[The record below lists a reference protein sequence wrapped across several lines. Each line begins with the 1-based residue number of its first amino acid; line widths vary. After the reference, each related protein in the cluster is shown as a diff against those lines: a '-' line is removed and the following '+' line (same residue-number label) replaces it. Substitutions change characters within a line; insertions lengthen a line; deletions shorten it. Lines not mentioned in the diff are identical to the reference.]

1 LESVLDKILDNRK
14 NGKVGEALREYITE
28 GSKLSFISSCFTIYA
43 FKELKKQLQKVESL
57 RFLFIEPTFIQNK
70 PSESREY
77 YIGRNEREKSVS
89 GSAFELKLKNDLNQ
103 SSIARECA
111 DWIQEKV
118 ALRSLKDATIA
129 PVKLYHIDAPE
140 GQQTAIHGNSDFT
153 AEGLGFTHSTRM
165 NMNTLTQD
173 QKSTKEL
180 LSFFDEIWENTQLV
194 EDVKEELLS
203 RILNLYKEN
212 TPEFMYFVTLYNLFR
227 EHIDD
232 LDEEKIVKTR
242 TGIKNTIVWNKLYR
256 FQKDGVLGTI
266 DKLEKYNGCIIA
278 DSVGLGKTFEALAV
292 IKYYELR
299 NYRALVLCPK
309 RIREN
314 WTIYTVN
321 DKRNIFANDRFG
333 YDVLNHTDLSRY
345 SGRSGEINLETLNWS
360 NYDLIVIDE
369 SHNFRNNDPRKDRET
384 RYGRLMNQIIKQGV
398 KTKVL
403 MLSATPVNNRM
414 NDLKNQVAFI
424 TEGDDKAF
432 VEQGIESIEQTLK
445 QAQAIFN
452 RWNTLPDETRNVST
466 FLDMINFDYFKL
478 LDTIT
483 IARSRKHI
491 EKYYNIEEVGKFPER
506 LIPKNIKTDID
517 MQDEF
522 PSLSEVNKTIRRLNL
537 GAYSPLRYVRMDKEA
552 EYSKKYDMKVQDGR
566 STFRQVDREMNLIHL
581 MRVNML
587 KRMESSIYSFGI
599 TVQNILSR
607 IENLLEKI
615 EKGDD
620 SINESLNITD
630 IDVDDQ
636 ELEDELIGSKIK
648 VLLQDMDLIR
658 WKQDLESDKG
668 FLEHLLHEARQ
679 INPRRDAKIARLK
692 ELIKEKINNP
702 INGTNKKILIFSA
715 FAATANYLY
724 ENLSEWILKEFGLHS
739 AIVTGTGSNK
749 TTAPL
754 RKNDFNLILT
764 YFSPLSKEKLTVYS
778 DDGIIIDVLIGTDC
792 IAEGQNLQDC
802 DYVVNY
808 DIHWN
813 PVRIIQRFGR
823 IDRIGTCNTQVQ
835 LVSFW
840 PNMEL
845 DEYINLEA
853 RVTGRMVLLDVSATG
868 DENIIDTGK
877 LKMNDLEYRRNQL
890 KQLQKEVVDLEEM
903 TGGISITD
911 LSFNDFRMDLMEY
924 LKTNKSILEKS
935 ACGMYALALAEE
947 QAPKG
952 VIYCLRH
959 ISRGSVPDE
968 HNSFY
973 PYYLVYVKDDGKIV
987 FNFIATKK
995 ILDMYKKFC
1004 LGQTEVLTGLVEAFN
1019 KETNEGRDMHVY
1031 SALIENA
1038 IKNIVGKKEEK
1049 GIESLFSK
1057 GGTTILNNDYFGK
1070 DDFDLIS
1077 FLVIK

>member
-1 LESVLDKILDNRK
+1 MDKILDNRK
-14 NGKVGEALREYITE
+14 NGKVGDALKEHITQ
-28 GSKLSFISSCFTIYA
+28 GSNLSFISSCFTIYA
-43 FKELKKQLQKVESL
+43 FKELKKELQKAESL
-57 RFLFIEPTFIQNK
+57 RFLFIEPTFIQSK

-77 YIGRNEREKSVS
+77 YIGRNKREKSIS
-89 GSAFELKLKNDLNQ
+89 GSEFELRLKNDLNQ
-103 SSIARECA
+103 SSIAHECA
-111 DWIQEKV
+111 DWVQEKV
-118 ALRSLKDATIA
+118 AFRSLKDSTIA
-129 PVKLYHIDAPE
+129 PVKLYHIDGPE
-140 GQQTAIHGNSDFT
+140 GQQVAIHGNSDFT
-153 AEGLGFTHSTRM
+153 AEGLGFIHSTRM
-165 NMNTLTQD
+165 NINTLTQD
-173 QKSTKEL
+173 HESTKEL
-180 LSFFDEIWENTQLV
+180 LSFFDEIWQNTQLV
-194 EDVKEELLS
+194 EDVKEELLA

-227 EHIDD
+227 DYIDD
-232 LDEEKIVKTR
+232 LDEEKIVKAR
-242 TGIKNTIVWNKLYR
+242 TGIKDTIVWNKLYR

-278 DSVGLGKTFEALAV
+278 DSIGLGKTFEALAV

-299 NYRALVLCPK
+299 NYRVLVLCPK
-309 RIREN
+309 KIREN
-314 WTIYTVN
+314 WTIYTIN

-333 YDVLNHTDLSRY
+333 YDILNHTDLSRY
-345 SGRSGEINLETLNWS
+345 TGRSGEINLETINWS

-424 TEGDDKAF
+424 TEGNDKAF

-452 RWNTLPDETRNVST
+452 RWNALPDERRNISV

-506 LIPKNIKTDID
+506 RKPHNAKTDID
-517 MQDEF
+517 SQHKF

-552 EYSKKYDMKVQDGR
+552 EYSKKYDMEVQDGR
-566 STFRQVDREMNLIHL
+566 STFRQIDREINLIHL
-581 MRVNML
+581 LRVNL
-587 KRMESSIYSFGI
+587 FKRMESSIYSFGI
-599 TVQNILSR
+599 TVQKILSR
-607 IENLLEKI
+607 IDDLLKKI

-620 SINESLNITD
+620 YIDESLNIAD
-630 IDVDDQ
+630 IDVEEQDI
-636 ELEDELIGSKIK
+636 EDKLIGSKVK

-668 FLEHLLHEARQ
+668 FLEQLLHEARQ
-679 INPRRDAKIARLK
+679 ITPSRDAKIAHLK
-692 ELIKEKINNP
+692 KLIREKINNP
-702 INGTNKKILIFSA
+702 INDNNKKILIFSA
-715 FAATANYLY
+715 FADTANYLY
-724 ENLSEWILKEFGLHS
+724 DNLSEWIHKEFGLYC

-749 TTAPL
+749 TTASL
-754 RKNDFNLILT
+754 KQKDFSVILT
-764 YFSPLSKEKLTVYS
+764 YFSPLSKEKLAIYP
-778 DDGIIIDVLIGTDC
+778 DDGITIDILIGTDC

-823 IDRIGTCNTQVQ
+823 IDRIGTRNTQVQ

-853 RVTGRMVLLDVSATG
+853 RVTGRMVLLDISATG
-868 DENIIDTGK
+868 DENIIDAGK

-890 KQLQKEVVDLEEM
+890 KQLQEEVVDLEEM
-903 TGGISITD
+903 AGGVSITD
-911 LSFNDFRMDLMEY
+911 LSFNDFRMDLMDY
-924 LKTNKSILEKS
+924 MKTNRAALEKA
-935 ACGMYALALAEE
+935 ACGMYALTTTQGNEDS
-947 QAPKG
+947 KG

-959 ISRGSVPDE
+959 ISKGSVPDE
-968 HNSFY
+968 HNAFY
-973 PYYLVYVKDDGKIV
+973 PYYLVYVRDDGKIV

-995 ILDMYKKFC
+995 ILDMYKKLC
-1004 LGQTEVLTGLVEAFN
+1004 LGQAEVLTDLVEAFN
-1019 KETNEGRDMHVY
+1019 KETNEGRDMHTY
-1031 SALIENA
+1031 SELLENA

-1049 GIESLFSK
+1049 GIESLFLK

-1070 DDFDLIS
+1070 DDFELIS

>member
-1 LESVLDKILDNRK
+1 MDKILDNRK
-14 NGKVGEALREYITE
+14 NGKVGNALKEHIAQ

-43 FKELKKQLQKVESL
+43 FKELKKELQKAESL

-77 YIGRNEREKSVS
+77 YIGRNEREKSIS
-89 GSAFELKLKNDLNQ
+89 GSGFELRLKNDLNQ

-111 DWIQEKV
+111 DWIQGKV
-118 ALRSLKDATIA
+118 ALRSLKDSTIA
-129 PVKLYHIDAPE
+129 PVKLYHIDGPK
-140 GQQTAIHGNSDFT
+140 GQQIAIHGNSDFT

-165 NMNTLTQD
+165 NINTLTQD
-173 QKSTKEL
+173 HKSTKEL
-180 LSFFDEIWENTQLV
+180 LSFFDEIWQNTQLV

-227 EHIDD
+227 DYIDD

-309 RIREN
+309 KIREN
-314 WTIYTVN
+314 WTIYTIN

-345 SGRSGEINLETLNWS
+345 TGHSGEINLETINWS

-384 RYGRLMNQIIKQGV
+384 RYSRLMNQIIKQGV

-424 TEGDDKAF
+424 TEGNDRAF
-432 VEQGIESIEQTLK
+432 VEQGIQSIEQSLK

-452 RWNTLPDETRNVST
+452 RWNNLPDGKRNIGT

-506 LIPKNIKTDID
+506 RKPLNIKTDID
-517 MQDEF
+517 LQREF
-522 PSLSEVNKTIRRLNL
+522 PPLSEVNKTIRRLNL
-537 GAYSPLRYVRMDKEA
+537 GAYSPLKYVRMDKQA
-552 EYSKKYDMKVQDGR
+552 EYSKKYDMEVQDGR
-566 STFRQVDREMNLIHL
+566 STFRQIDREINLIHL
-581 MRVNML
+581 MRVNLL

-607 IENLLEKI
+607 IDTLLGKI

-620 SINESLNITD
+620 YTDDSLNIAEID
-630 IDVDDQ
+630 IDDQ
-636 ELEDELIGSKIK
+636 ELEDKLIGSKIK
-648 VLLQDMDLIR
+648 VLLQDMDLVR
-658 WKQDLESDKG
+658 WKQDLESDKSY
-668 FLEHLLHEARQ
+668 FKNLLHDAKQ
-679 INPRRDAKIARLK
+679 ITPSRDAKIAYLK
-692 ELIKEKINNP
+692 DLIREKINNP
-702 INGTNKKILIFSA
+702 INNANKKILIFSA
-715 FAATANYLY
+715 FADTANYLY
-724 ENLSEWILKEFGLHS
+724 ENLSEWIYKEFGLYS
-739 AIVTGTGSNK
+739 AIVTGTGPNK

-754 RKNDFNLILT
+754 KQKDFSVILT
-764 YFSPLSKEKLTVYS
+764 YFSPLSKEKLTIYP
-778 DDGIIIDVLIGTDC
+778 DDDIAIDVLIGTDC

-890 KQLQKEVVDLEEM
+890 KQLQKEVIDLEEM
-903 TGGISITD
+903 SGGVSITD
-911 LSFNDFRMDLMEY
+911 LSFNDFRMDLMDY
-924 LKTNKSILEKS
+924 MKTNRATLEKA
-935 ACGMYALALAEE
+935 ACGMYALTTTQCNEDSE
-947 QAPKG
+947 G

-959 ISRGSVPDE
+959 ISRGRVPDE
-968 HNSFY
+968 HNAFY
-973 PYYLVYVKDDGKIV
+973 PYYLVYVRKDGEIV

-995 ILDMYKKFC
+995 ILDMYKNLC
-1004 LGQTEVLTGLVEAFN
+1004 LGQADVLEELVEAFN
-1019 KETNEGRDMHVY
+1019 KETNEGRNMHTY
-1031 SALIENA
+1031 SALLENA

-1049 GIESLFSK
+1049 GIESLFSR
-1057 GGTTILNNDYFGK
+1057 GGTTVLDNDYFGK
-1070 DDFDLIS
+1070 DDFELIS

>member
-1 LESVLDKILDNRK
+1 LDKILDNRK
-14 NGKVGEALREYITE
+14 NGKVGDALKEHIAQ

-43 FKELKKQLQKVESL
+43 FKELKKELQKAESL
-57 RFLFIEPTFIQNK
+57 RFLFIEPTFIQSK

-77 YIGRNEREKSVS
+77 YIGRNERERSVS
-89 GSAFELKLKNDLNQ
+89 GSEFELRLKNDLNQ

-111 DWIQEKV
+111 DWVREKV
-118 ALRSLKDATIA
+118 ALRSLKDSTIA
-129 PVKLYHIDAPE
+129 PVKLYHIDGPE
-140 GQQTAIHGNSDFT
+140 GQQIAIHGNSDFT

-165 NMNTLTQD
+165 NINTLSQD

-180 LSFFDEIWENTQLV
+180 LSFFDEIWQNTQLV

-212 TPEFMYFVTLYNLFR
+212 TPEFIYFITLYNLFR
-227 EHIDD
+227 DYIDD
-232 LDEEKIVKTR
+232 LDEDKIVKTR

-266 DKLEKYNGCIIA
+266 DKLEKYNGAIIA
-278 DSVGLGKTFEALAV
+278 DSVGLGKTFEGLAV

-299 NYRALVLCPK
+299 NHRVLVLCPK
-309 RIREN
+309 KIREN
-314 WTIYTVN
+314 WTIYTIN

-345 SGRSGEINLETLNWS
+345 TGRSGEINLETINWS

-384 RYGRLMNQIIKQGV
+384 RYSRLMNQIIKQGV

-414 NDLKNQVAFI
+414 NDLKNQIAFI
-424 TEGDDKAF
+424 TEGNDKAF
-432 VEQGIESIEQTLK
+432 FEQGIESIEQTLR

-452 RWNTLPDETRNVST
+452 RWNTFPDAKRQIGT

-491 EKYYNIEEVGKFPER
+491 EKYYDINEVGKFPER
-506 LIPKNIKTDID
+506 RKPLNIKTDID
-517 MQDEF
+517 LQHEF
-522 PSLSEVNKTIRRLNL
+522 PPLSEVNKTIRRLNL
-537 GAYSPLRYVRMDKEA
+537 GAYSPLKYVRMDKQA
-552 EYSKKYDMKVQDGR
+552 EYSKKYDMAVQDGR
-566 STFRQVDREMNLIHL
+566 STFRQIDREAQLIHL
-581 MRVNML
+581 MRINLL
-587 KRMESSIYSFGI
+587 KRMESSIFSFGI

-607 IENLLEKI
+607 VDNLLEKI
-615 EKGDD
+615 EKGTSYIDE
-620 SINESLNITD
+620 SINIAD
-630 IDVDDQ
+630 IDIDDQ
-636 ELEDELIGSKIK
+636 ELEDKLIGSKVK
-648 VLLQDMDLIR
+648 VLLQDMDLVR
-658 WKQDLESDKG
+658 WKQDLERDKS
-668 FLEHLLHEARQ
+668 FLKNLLHESDQ
-679 INPRRDAKIARLK
+679 ITPKRDAKIAHLK
-692 ELIKEKINNP
+692 ELIREKINNP
-702 INGTNKKILIFSA
+702 INNANKKILIFSA
-715 FAATANYLY
+715 FADTANYLY
-724 ENLSEWILKEFGLHS
+724 ENLSEWIRKEFGLYS

-754 RKNDFNLILT
+754 KQKDFSVILT
-764 YFSPLSKEKLTVYS
+764 YFSPLSKEKLTIYP
-778 DDGIIIDVLIGTDC
+778 DDGIAIDVLIGTDC

-823 IDRIGTCNTQVQ
+823 IDRIGTRNTQVQ

-890 KQLQKEVVDLEEM
+890 KQLQEEVVDLEEM
-903 TGGISITD
+903 SGGVSITD
-911 LSFNDFRMDLMEY
+911 LTFNDFRMDLMEY
-924 LKTNKSILEKS
+924 MKSNKDTLAKA
-935 ACGMYALALAEE
+935 ACGMYALASTKTNEDL
-947 QAPKG
+947 KG

-968 HNSFY
+968 HNAFY
-973 PYYLVYVKDDGKIV
+973 PYYLVYVKDNGKIV
-987 FNFIATKK
+987 FNFMATKK
-995 ILDMYKKFC
+995 ILDMYKKLC
-1004 LGQTEVLTGLVEAFN
+1004 LGQSGVLTDLVGIFN
-1019 KETNEGRDMHVY
+1019 KETNDGRNMHTY
-1031 SALIENA
+1031 SALLESA
-1038 IKNIVGKKEEK
+1038 IKNIIGKKEEK

-1057 GGTTILNNDYFGK
+1057 GGTTILDNDYFGK
-1070 DDFDLIS
+1070 DDFELIS

>member
-1 LESVLDKILDNRK
+1 MDKILDNRK
-14 NGKVGEALREYITE
+14 NGKVGDALKEYITP

-43 FKELKKQLQKVESL
+43 FKELKKEFQKAENL

-77 YIGRNEREKSVS
+77 YIGRSEREKSIS
-89 GSAFELKLKNDLNQ
+89 GSEFELRLKNDLNQ

-111 DWIQEKV
+111 DWVQKKV
-118 ALRSLKDATIA
+118 LLRSLKDSTIA
-129 PVKLYHIDAPE
+129 PVKLYHIDGHE
-140 GQQTAIHGNSDFT
+140 GQQIAIHGNSDFT
-153 AEGLGFTHSTRM
+153 AEGLGFTHSTKM
-165 NMNTLTQD
+165 NINTLTQD
-173 QKSTKEL
+173 QESTKEL
-180 LSFFDEIWENTQLV
+180 LSFFDEIWGNEQLV

-212 TPEFMYFVTLYNLFR
+212 APEFMYFVTLYNLFR
-227 EHIDD
+227 DYIDD
-232 LDEEKIVKTR
+232 LDEDKIVKTR

-309 RIREN
+309 KLREN
-314 WTIYTVN
+314 WTIYTIN

-345 SGRSGEINLETLNWS
+345 TGRSGEINLETLNWS

-384 RYGRLMNQIIKQGV
+384 RYSRLMNQIIKQGV

-424 TEGDDKAF
+424 TEGNDKAF
-432 VEQGIESIEQTLK
+432 TEQGVESIEQTLK
-445 QAQAIFN
+445 QAQTIFN
-452 RWNTLPDETRNVST
+452 RWNSLSDEKRNIGT

-478 LDTIT
+478 LDTVT

-506 LIPKNIKTDID
+506 RKPHNIKTDID
-517 MQDEF
+517 LQHKF
-522 PSLSEVNKTIRRLNL
+522 PSLSDVNKTIRRLNL
-537 GAYSPLRYVRMDKEA
+537 GAYSPLKYVRMDKQA
-552 EYSKKYDMKVQDGR
+552 EYSKKYDMEVQDGR
-566 STFRQVDREMNLIHL
+566 STFRQIDREINLIHL
-581 MRVNML
+581 MRVNLL
-587 KRMESSIYSFGI
+587 KRMESSIYSFGL

-620 SINESLNITD
+620 YTDDSLNITD
-630 IDVDDQ
+630 IDIDDQ
-636 ELEDELIGSKIK
+636 ELEDKLIGSKVK
-648 VLLQDMDLIR
+648 VLLKDMDIVR
-658 WKQDLESDKG
+658 WKQDLESDKNYLNNLL
-668 FLEHLLHEARQ
+668 LEANK
-679 INPRRDAKIARLK
+679 INASRDAKIAHLK
-692 ELIKEKINNP
+692 ELIREKINNP
-702 INGTNKKILIFSA
+702 INSTNKKILIFSA
-715 FAATANYLY
+715 FADTANYLY
-724 ENLSEWILKEFGLHS
+724 ENLSEWIHKEFGLYS
-739 AIVTGTGSNK
+739 ALVTGTGSNK

-754 RKNDFNLILT
+754 KQKDFSVILT
-764 YFSPLSKEKLTVYS
+764 YFSPLSKEKLTVYP
-778 DDGIIIDVLIGTDC
+778 DDGISIDVLIGTDC

-890 KQLQKEVVDLEEM
+890 KQLQEEVVDLEEM
-903 TGGISITD
+903 SGGVSITD
-911 LSFNDFRMDLMEY
+911 LTFNDFRMDLMDY
-924 LKTNKSILEKS
+924 MKTNRIALEKA
-935 ACGMYALALAEE
+935 ACGMYSLTTTQSSEDS
-947 QAPKG
+947 KG

-968 HNSFY
+968 HNAFY
-973 PYYLVYVKDDGKIV
+973 PYYLVYVKDDGEII
-987 FNFIATKK
+987 FNFTATKK
-995 ILDMYKKFC
+995 ILDMYKKLC
-1004 LGQTEVLTGLVEAFN
+1004 LGQADVLNDLVEAFN
-1019 KETNEGRDMHVY
+1019 NETDEGRDMHAY
-1031 SALIENA
+1031 STLLENA
-1038 IKNIVGKKEEK
+1038 IKNIVGKNEEK

-1070 DDFDLIS
+1070 DDFELIS
-1077 FLVIK
+1077 FLLIK

>member
-1 LESVLDKILDNRK
+1 
-14 NGKVGEALREYITE
+14 
-28 GSKLSFISSCFTIYA
+28 
-43 FKELKKQLQKVESL
+43 
-57 RFLFIEPTFIQNK
+57 
-70 PSESREY
+70 
-77 YIGRNEREKSVS
+77 
-89 GSAFELKLKNDLNQ
+89 
-103 SSIARECA
+103 
-111 DWIQEKV
+111 
-118 ALRSLKDATIA
+118 
-129 PVKLYHIDAPE
+129 
-140 GQQTAIHGNSDFT
+140 
-153 AEGLGFTHSTRM
+153 
-165 NMNTLTQD
+165 
-173 QKSTKEL
+173 
-180 LSFFDEIWENTQLV
+180 
-194 EDVKEELLS
+194 
-203 RILNLYKEN
+203 
-212 TPEFMYFVTLYNLFR
+212 
-227 EHIDD
+227 
-232 LDEEKIVKTR
+232 
-242 TGIKNTIVWNKLYR
+242 
-256 FQKDGVLGTI
+256 
-266 DKLEKYNGCIIA
+266 
-278 DSVGLGKTFEALAV
+278 
-292 IKYYELR
+292 
-299 NYRALVLCPK
+299 
-309 RIREN
+309 
-314 WTIYTVN
+314 
-321 DKRNIFANDRFG
+321 
-333 YDVLNHTDLSRY
+333 
-345 SGRSGEINLETLNWS
+345 
-360 NYDLIVIDE
+360 
-369 SHNFRNNDPRKDRET
+369 
-384 RYGRLMNQIIKQGV
+384 
-398 KTKVL
+398 
-403 MLSATPVNNRM
+403 
-414 NDLKNQVAFI
+414 
-424 TEGDDKAF
+424 
-432 VEQGIESIEQTLK
+432 
-445 QAQAIFN
+445 
-452 RWNTLPDETRNVST
+452 
-466 FLDMINFDYFKL
+466 
-478 LDTIT
+478 
-483 IARSRKHI
+483 
-491 EKYYNIEEVGKFPER
+491 
-506 LIPKNIKTDID
+506 
-517 MQDEF
+517 
-522 PSLSEVNKTIRRLNL
+522 
-537 GAYSPLRYVRMDKEA
+537 MDKEA
-552 EYSKKYDMKVQDGR
+552 EYSKKYDMEVQDGR
-566 STFRQVDREMNLIHL
+566 STFRQVDQEMNLIHL

-599 TVQNILSR
+599 TVQNILLR
-607 IENLLEKI
+607 IDNLLEKI
-615 EKGDD
+615 ERGDGYID
-620 SINESLNITD
+620 ESLNITD
-630 IDVDDQ
+630 IDIDDQ
-636 ELEDELIGSKIK
+636 ELEDKLIGSKVK

-668 FLEHLLHEARQ
+668 FLEQLYHEASQ
-679 INPRRDAKIARLK
+679 ISPRRDAKVSQLK
-692 ELIKEKINNP
+692 ELIREKINNP
-702 INGTNKKILIFSA
+702 INDMNKKILIFSA
-715 FAATANYLY
+715 FADTANYLY
-724 ENLSEWILKEFGLHS
+724 ENLSDWIHKEFGLHS
-739 AIVTGTGSNK
+739 AIVTGTGGNK

-754 RKNDFNLILT
+754 KKNDFNLILT
-764 YFSPLSKEKLTVYS
+764 YFSPLSKEKLVIYS
-778 DDGIIIDVLIGTDC
+778 DDGIEIDVLIGTDC